1 MGNANGEQLP
11 SLAATGPLSMLVGG
25 DPIGA
30 AVTNLR
36 TSASDSPTATNWTL
50 DIRPLTSPAAPNSA
64 QPQLAALGDRVVL
77 S

>member
-1 MGNANGEQLP
+1 MKRIVVAL
-11 SLAATGPLSMLVGG
+11 LS
-25 DPIGA
+25 IS
-30 AVTNLR
+30 T
-36 TSASDSPTATNWTL
+36 TFIASTQIHSQASPTATNWTL